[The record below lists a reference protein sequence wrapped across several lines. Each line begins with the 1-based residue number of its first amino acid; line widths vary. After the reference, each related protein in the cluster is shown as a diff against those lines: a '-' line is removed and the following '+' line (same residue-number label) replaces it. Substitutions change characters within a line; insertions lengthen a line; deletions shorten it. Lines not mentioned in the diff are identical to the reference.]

1 MKKFFICIIMICI
14 ILYGC
19 QKSDVD
25 NIPSDEQ
32 EEFSPEEIEEKY
44 NHAKSIL
51 LMILGKGLETD
62 KGDTYTD
69 ERGLYDYYAV
79 NFNNINTVEELKSYL
94 NTIFSPDITSEL
106 VNIGVDGI
114 FDRYIE
120 KDNKLYQ
127 IDYDYSI
134 SLINYDIEEVGV
146 KAEKLTDEKYVYYVE
161 KSISDTYKKDQGT
174 VYIFEYI
181 YEYVDGKWIFTSFPI
196 LKPYMD
202 LDYSYTNYTGK
213 YEVVSEV
220 LNDTVIENSFN
231 IAKEIYAWFVV
242 SDGITDEYY
251 RTISIGE
258 RSYHKV
264 YNRNI
269 KSMDDLL
276 NYMKTVFSDEVIDSF
291 IITNVFIE
299 IDNDLY
305 VSQHLF
311 PIRAYGITETYIEKI
326 NESKYV
332 YSIELSELSDDWITY
347 TSNYIIKEYPYEYVD
362 GRWVFTDFP
371 SPLR

>member
-1 MKKFFICIIMICI
+1 
-14 ILYGC
+14 
-19 QKSDVD
+19 
-25 NIPSDEQ
+25 
-32 EEFSPEEIEEKY
+32 
-44 NHAKSIL
+44 
-51 LMILGKGLETD
+51 
-62 KGDTYTD
+62 
-69 ERGLYDYYAV
+69 
-79 NFNNINTVEELKSYL
+79 
-94 NTIFSPDITSEL
+94 
-106 VNIGVDGI
+106 
-114 FDRYIE
+114 
-120 KDNKLYQ
+120 
-127 IDYDYSI
+127 
-134 SLINYDIEEVGV
+134 
-146 KAEKLTDEKYVYYVE
+146 
-161 KSISDTYKKDQGT
+161 
-174 VYIFEYI
+174 
-181 YEYVDGKWIFTSFPI
+181 
-196 LKPYMD
+196 MD
-202 LDYSYTNYTGK
+202 LDYSYEGYTGK
-213 YEVVSEV
+213 YEVVNEV

-326 NESKYV
+326 NDSKYI
-332 YSIELSELSDDWITY
+332 YSIKLSELSDDWITY